1 MPNMFDLLRQAQG
14 LKEKMNQF
22 QKELE
27 NQSFTGT
34 AGEGAVTV
42 TMNGKHEVQ
51 KVVIDPKTAASGN
64 AEMIQDLVKTAVNE
78 AGHQVNAKLKEE
90 ISKMTGGL
98 GLPGMF

>member
-1 MPNMFDLLRQAQG
+1 MTNMFDMLRQAQG

-34 AGEGAVTV
+34 ADGGAVSV
-42 TMNGKHEVQ
+42 TMNGKHQVQ
-51 KVVIDPKTAASGN
+51 KVVIDPKTAASGDV
-64 AEMIQDLVKTAVNE
+64 EMLQNLIQTATNE
-78 AGHQVNAKLKEE
+78 AGQQVNTRLKEE
-90 ISKMTGGL
+90 VSKMTGGL